1 MGEYMQIRGLLQE
14 GEEYAGL
21 ILGKDDPDYHLVLLP
36 DDSADVSWPTA
47 ADWAASQGGALPTR
61 RELALLFANLR
72 ESFQRDWYWSSEPHA
87 TRAQLVW
94 GQNFASGIQTIY
106 GRPYRGHARAVRRI
120 STAA

>member
-21 ILGKDDPDYHLVLLP
+21 ILGKDEPDYHLVLLP
-36 DDSADVSWPTA
+36 GETEDASWPTA
-47 ADWAASQGGALPTR
+47 VDWAQGHGGVLPSR

-72 ESFQRDWYWSSEPHA
+72 ESFERNWYWSSESHD
-87 TRAQLVW
+87 TRPQLVW

-120 STAA
+120 KTA